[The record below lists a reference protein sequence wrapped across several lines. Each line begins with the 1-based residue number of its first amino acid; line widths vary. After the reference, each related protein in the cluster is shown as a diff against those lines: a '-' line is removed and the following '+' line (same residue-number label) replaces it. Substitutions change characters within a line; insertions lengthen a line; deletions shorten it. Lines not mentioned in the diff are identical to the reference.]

1 MAKKENEGSREIKHN
16 NKADLKE
23 AGTKTAE
30 TKEENTKLKTEAAK
44 EKKNPEN
51 PGINKNYK
59 TENCKILDFNTA
71 TKELDI
77 EFKGYG
83 IRLHYPG
90 VINSGYITV
99 RYYGEIGKP
108 GFKCQAQE
116 EECVHTVV
124 KNL

>member
-1 MAKKENEGSREIKHN
+1 MAKKENEDNREIKYN
-16 NKADLKE
+16 NKSSL
-23 AGTKTAE
+23 
-30 TKEENTKLKTEAAK
+30 KEENTTAKTEAAK

-59 TENCKILDFNTA
+59 TENCKILAFNPSS
-71 TKELDI
+71 KELDI

-108 GFKCQAQE
+108 GFKCQVQE
-116 EECVHTVV
+116 EECVHTVM